1 MEVKAVR
8 IMGLRFVQNF
18 SKHHAVQYRQGSR
31 EQSKKG
37 LFGSVPTQ
45 KISTAP
51 SSQLQP
57 VSNTVSDIRKLR
69 I

>member
-37 LFGSVPTQ
+37 LFGSVPSPTTHPEDLY
-45 KISTAP
+45 SPFLTAAA
-51 SSQLQP
+51 S
-57 VSNTVSDIRKLR
+57 V
-69 I
+69 